1 MFLSSYF
8 RCSRYKQ
15 KCPGRCVLEN
25 GAGGHIRCTTA
36 HNHAPEP
43 DRVLVEKFRK
53 VLTHRAANETT
64 DLHTIFWDEASQRHS
79 NAAMLYR
86 FSAAESAMRKARRKQ
101 LPPVPS
107 SVQEI
112 GDVLVSSALFHIHH
126 SGSHKDQFYQSSL
139 VVNGATCLI
148 FTHMKTLQQIERVEE
163 MHLDATVV
171 VQPDMPPSY
180 HLLTMHAVH
189 SHTVSAEPLMK

>member
-1 MFLSSYF
+1 M
-8 RCSRYKQ
+8 
-15 KCPGRCVLEN
+15 
-25 GAGGHIRCTTA
+25 
-36 HNHAPEP
+36 
-43 DRVLVEKFRK
+43 EKFRK
-53 VLTHRAANETT
+53 VLTHRSATETT

-101 LPPVPS
+101 LPPVPT
-107 SVQEI
+107 SVQEL

-139 VVNGATCLI
+139 VLTDATCLI
-148 FTHMKTLQQIERVEE
+148 FAHMKTLQQIERVEE

-171 VQPDMPPSY
+171 VQPDIPPSY

-189 SHTVSAEPLMK
+189 LHTVSAGLLGHNGILTTLHYVNLSEHSYCLCRDDGQVSNNLWCRFRVYS